1 MESDWLKE
9 GIRKSKI
16 EKKGMV
22 IQFFLG
28 LVFLASGV
36 LKSMDVY
43 GTELKFVEYGN
54 NLGWNF
60 LKDYNEIL
68 SILLCAYEICLGIW
82 LLLFIGR
89 KKTLLVLA
97 GTLTMFTVMTLFFV
111 IFPGMNVADCG
122 CFGELIPMSMPVSL
136 LKNIV
141 LLALTFYVIST
152 LYSFECVSW
161 KDFIFGS
168 TVLIVAF
175 SILIC
180 LATDNMFQR
189 NPTGYRKGTNLREK
203 KEFVLL
209 DQDLEDVKGKV
220 LNSTGK
226 TYIFVLK
233 HQPDYAN
240 KREIQ
245 KIIDECKGS
254 QDNCFA
260 LSEKDMNLSTDLPCY
275 HVDGVLLKS
284 LVRSHKNGVVLLDK
298 GVVKKV
304 WEMDRMW
311 EWE

>member
-189 NPTGYRKGTNLREK
+189 NPTGYGKGTNLREK
-203 KEFVLL
+203 EAIVLL
-209 DQDLEDVKGKV
+209 DKNMEDVTDKV
-220 LNSTGK
+220 LDAKKK
-226 TYIFVLK
+226 TYVIVLK
-233 HQPDYAN
+233 HSPSYYEEL
-240 KREIQ
+240 KMHS
-245 KIIDECKGS
+245 IIDECKHKGNKYVVLLAE
-254 QDNCFA
+254 DYI
-260 LSEKDMNLSTDLPCY
+260 LPTGLPCY
-275 HVDGVLLKS
+275 HVDEVLLKS

-298 GVVKKV
+298 GIVKRV

>member
-9 GIRKSKI
+9 GIRKNKI

-54 NLGWNF
+54 MLGWDF

-82 LLLFIGR
+82 LLAFIGR
-89 KKTLLVLA
+89 KKVLLVVA
-97 GTLTMFTVMTLFFV
+97 GTLAVFTVMTLCFV
-111 IFPGMNVADCG
+111 IFPGMNIADCG
-122 CFGELIPMSMPVSL
+122 CFGELLPMSMPVSL

-141 LLALTFYVIST
+141 LLALTCFVIST
-152 LYSFECVSW
+152 LYPFEYVSW

-168 TVLIVAF
+168 TTLIVAF

-180 LATDNMFQR
+180 LSTDNMFQR
-189 NPTGYRKGTNLREK
+189 NPTGYGKGTNLREK

-240 KREIQ
+240 RRKIQEIME
-245 KIIDECKGS
+245 KCKES
-254 QDNCFA
+254 KDSYFV
-260 LSEKDMNLSTDLPCY
+260 LSEKNMNLSTDLPCY
-275 HVDGVLLKS
+275 HVDEVLLKS

-298 GVVKKV
+298 GVVKRV